1 MLKFISAVFLFASA
15 WPVSLDKTNSP
26 AEAGFKQVY
35 ARENIT
41 LHERPIVN
49 KYGVDVREVK
59 ALFTAKSN
67 VGVVVE
73 MLRNAEKGI
82 QWNIGAGAYDVLNN
96 QKETWVT
103 YIEYDLPWP
112 LNDHDAVL
120 RHSLI
125 ERADEVEVTIE
136 SVDNIIP
143 LKKGAERMEQVQ
155 GKWTIRSLGF
165 DVVEISYQVSTKP
178 SAIPRLITDPIV
190 HYQMTKSMSALRELL
205 EQASI

>member
-1 MLKFISAVFLFASA
+1 MLKFVSAVILFTSS
-15 WPVSLDKTNSP
+15 WSISPDKTDV
-26 AEAGFKQVY
+26 AKEAGFRQVY

-49 KYGVDVREVK
+49 RYGVDVREVK
-59 ALFTAKSN
+59 AVFTARSSSA
-67 VGVVVE
+67 VVVE
-73 MLRNAEKGI
+73 MLRNADKGM

-96 QKETWVT
+96 EKHTWVT

-120 RHSLI
+120 RHSLVEKGNII
-125 ERADEVEVTIE
+125 EVAIE
-136 SVDNIIP
+136 SVEDVLP

-178 SAIPRLITDPIV
+178 SAVPRLITDPIV

-205 EQASI
+205 EQTTI

>member
-1 MLKFISAVFLFASA
+1 MLKLLSAVVLFASA
-15 WPVSLDKTNSP
+15 WPLATNKTDIP
-26 AEAGFKQVY
+26 KEAEFKQVY
-35 ARENIT
+35 SRENIT

-59 ALFTAKSN
+59 ALFTAKSTTD
-67 VGVVVE
+67 VVVE
-73 MLRNAEKGI
+73 MLRNAEKGL
-82 QWNIGAGAYDVLNN
+82 QWNVGAGAYDVLNN
-96 QKETWVT
+96 QKLTWVT

-120 RHSLI
+120 QHSLTQKENAI
-125 ERADEVEVTIE
+125 EVTIE
-136 SVDNIIP
+136 SIDNVIP

-155 GKWTIRSLGF
+155 GKWTIRPVGF

-205 EQASI
+205 EQSAI